1 MAIYHMNIK
10 IISRS
15 KGSSAIASSAYRSGT
30 KLIDEEVDK
39 ICDYSR
45 KTGIVFNEVLLCEN
59 APKEYQDRQILW
71 NRVHQIESA
80 KTSQLAREVEVAL
93 PREFDTQ
100 KQIQVVR
107 EYIKENFTSVGMCAD
122 WSLHDKNDRNPHAHI
137 MLTTRPIL
145 ADGKWGLKEKKG
157 YALDEHGERIPLIDK
172 TTGKQKVD
180 KKNCKQW
187 KRAYLQT
194 NDWNNHENA
203 EKWRKSWADICNKYL
218 DKDNQID
225 HRSYK
230 RRGIELKPTIHEGY
244 VARKMERNGK
254 ISDRCQINREI
265 NLKNNELLATSQ
277 ELEQINKSLKEL
289 ELLSKLVDTRNKYY
303 QEYVKL
309 SILQSISKPKITIKC
324 LEKVA
329 KDFKIKFKELL
340 SIKEELN
347 QCKFYQL
354 IKKSE
359 LTSQYDITFHEY
371 QKIFNHLMNIQNS
384 MEFKKSEFNIHADG
398 LNSIKVDNFLNSIT
412 DALIT
417 RTNIYNKA
425 LKLLEGVTSQSVKS
439 SLLDFQECFNQVA
452 YEISPEIINKTLQDE
467 PTTLNDL
474 EKEFPI
480 SKSVYLNIQKNIN
493 NILNTENSKQE
504 PLFCLEDLNNPKYA
518 PKSFKKN
525 APEKNKGLSR

>member
-39 ICDYSR
+39 VCDYSK

-59 APKEYQDRQILW
+59 APKEYQDRQVLW

-93 PREFDTQ
+93 PREFDTP

-107 EYIKENFTSVGMCAD
+107 EYIQENFISVGMCAD
-122 WSLHDKNDRNPHAHI
+122 WSLHDKNDGNPHAHI

-157 YALDEHGERIPLIDK
+157 YTLDEYGERIPLIDK

-180 KKNCKQW
+180 KKNSKQW
-187 KRAYLQT
+187 KRVYLQT

-230 RRGIELKPTIHEGY
+230 RRGIDLKPTIHEGY

-254 ISDRCQINREI
+254 ISNRCQINREI
-265 NLKNNELLATSQ
+265 TLKNNELLATSK
-277 ELEQINKSLKEL
+277 ELKQINKSLEEL
-289 ELLSKLVDTRNKYY
+289 ELLSKLVNTRNKYY
-303 QEYVKL
+303 QEYIKL
-309 SILQSISKPKITIKC
+309 SILQSTSKPKVAIKH
-324 LEKVA
+324 LEKVT
-329 KDFKIKFKELL
+329 KDFKSKFKELL

-359 LTSQYDITFHEY
+359 LTSKYDITFNEY
-371 QKIFNHLMNIQNS
+371 QKIFNHLKDIQNS
-384 MEFKKSEFNIHADG
+384 MEFEKPDFNIHTDG
-398 LNSIKVDNFLNSIT
+398 LNSIKIDNFLNSMHH
-412 DALIT
+412 ALTI
-417 RTNIYNKA
+417 RINIYNRV
-425 LKLLEGVTSQSVKS
+425 LKLSEGITPQSVKS
-439 SLLDFQECFNQVA
+439 SLLNFQECFNQVA
-452 YEISPEIINKTLQDE
+452 DEISPKIINKALQDE
-467 PTTLNDL
+467 PITLNGL
-474 EKEFPI
+474 EKEFTI
-480 SKSVYLNIQKNIN
+480 SKSVYLDIKKNIN
-493 NILNTENSKQE
+493 NILNREKFKQ
-504 PLFCLEDLNNPKYA
+504 
-518 PKSFKKN
+518 
-525 APEKNKGLSR
+525 

>member
-1 MAIYHMNIK
+1 MNIK

-15 KGSSAIASSAYRSGT
+15 KGSSAISSSAYRSGT

-39 ICDYSR
+39 VCDYSR
-45 KTGIVFNEVLLCEN
+45 KTGIVFSEVLLCEN
-59 APKEYQDRQILW
+59 APKEYQDRQVLW
-71 NRVHQIESA
+71 NRVHQVESA

-93 PREFDTQ
+93 PREFNTSQ
-100 KQIQVVR
+100 QIQVVR

-122 WSLHDKNDRNPHAHI
+122 WSLHDKNDGNPHAHI

-145 ADGKWGLKEKKG
+145 ANGKWGQKEKKTF
-157 YALDEHGERIPLIDK
+157 ALDEHGERIPIIDK

-180 KKNCKQW
+180 KNNRKQW
-187 KRAYLQT
+187 KRVYVQA
-194 NDWNNHENA
+194 NSWNSRDNA

-218 DKDNQID
+218 QKDNQID

-230 RRGIELKPTIHEGY
+230 RRGIDLKPTIHEGY
-244 VARKMERNGK
+244 VARKIERQGQ

-265 NLKNNELLATSQ
+265 SLQNSELLATSK
-277 ELEQINKSLKEL
+277 ELKQVNKSLEEL
-289 ELLSKLVDTRNKYY
+289 ELLSELVDTRNKYY
-303 QEYVKL
+303 QEYIKL
-309 SILQSISKPKITIKC
+309 SIFQSISKPKVTIKH

-329 KDFKIKFKELL
+329 KDFKNKFRELL
-340 SIKEELN
+340 SIKERLN

-359 LTSQYDITFHEY
+359 LTSQYDIIFNEY
-371 QKIFNHLMNIQNS
+371 KRIFNHLVDIQNS
-384 MEFKKSEFNIHADG
+384 MEFEKSEFNIHADG

-452 YEISPEIINKTLQDE
+452 YEISPEIINKILQDE

-518 PKSFKKN
+518 PKNLKENTIKR
-525 APEKNKGLSR
+525 NKGLSR

>member
-1 MAIYHMNIK
+1 MNIK

-15 KGSSAIASSAYRSGT
+15 KGSSAISSSAYRSGT

-39 ICDYSR
+39 VCDYSR
-45 KTGIVFNEVLLCEN
+45 KTGVAFSEVLLCEN
-59 APKEYQDRQILW
+59 APKEYQDRQVLW
-71 NRVHQIESA
+71 NRVHKVESA

-93 PREFDTQ
+93 PREFDTSQ
-100 KQIQVVR
+100 QIQVVR

-122 WSLHDKNDRNPHAHI
+122 WSLHDKNDGNPHAHI

-145 ADGKWGLKEKKG
+145 ANGKWGQKEKKTF
-157 YALDEHGERIPLIDK
+157 ALDEHGERIPIIDK

-180 KKNCKQW
+180 KNNRKQW
-187 KRAYLQT
+187 KRVYVQA
-194 NDWNNHENA
+194 NSWNSHDNA

-218 DKDNQID
+218 QKDNQID

-230 RRGIELKPTIHEGY
+230 RRGIDLKPTIHEGY
-244 VARKMERNGK
+244 VARKMERQGQ

-265 NLKNNELLATSQ
+265 SLQNSELLATSK
-277 ELEQINKSLKEL
+277 ELEQVNKSLKEL
-289 ELLSKLVDTRNKYY
+289 ELLSKLVNARNKYY
-303 QEYVKL
+303 QEYIKL
-309 SILQSISKPKITIKC
+309 SIFQSISKPKVTIKH

-329 KDFKIKFKELL
+329 KDFKNKFRELL
-340 SIKEELN
+340 SIKERLN

-359 LTSQYDITFHEY
+359 LTSQYDIIFNEY
-371 QKIFNHLMNIQNS
+371 KRIFNHLVDIQNS
-384 MEFKKSEFNIHADG
+384 MEFEKSEFNIHADG

-518 PKSFKKN
+518 PKNLKENTIKR
-525 APEKNKGLSR
+525 NKGLSR